1 MKLKN
6 EIPFIK
12 ENFSKI
18 TNFPEYAKKIKA
30 NGIHNTKITF

>member
-6 EIPFIK
+6 EIPFIM
-12 ENFSKI
+12 ESFSKI
-18 TNFPEYAKKIKA
+18 TNLPEYAKKLKA